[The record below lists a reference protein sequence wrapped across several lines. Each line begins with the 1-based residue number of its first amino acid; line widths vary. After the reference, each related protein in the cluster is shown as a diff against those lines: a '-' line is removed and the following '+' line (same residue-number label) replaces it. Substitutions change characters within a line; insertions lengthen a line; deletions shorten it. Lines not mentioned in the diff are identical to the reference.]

1 MKGRLQAEKNLV
13 RLGIIAGA
21 VTALTYF
28 VSTFV
33 PLPAAVERV
42 IFIYSGPL
50 LVVAIVGA
58 YQFLRRPHASASAML
73 GAVFGIVAGVTRM
86 LFSVVQE
93 ANVERF
99 SRITVM
105 TDPAAQQM
113 WRDIRGSI
121 FSVQNGMNYRFDC
134 LGEVTGYLFAIAM
147 WRHPKFGKPF
157 SIAAVLLVSP
167 HFVMKLITFPKPPA
181 SAGLFDAGPLSMLV
195 LAAVIVQMAWH
206 LSWMDTWRKS
216 DDIQR
221 RLLASKEISS
231 GERYCWPRLWREDPV
246 CLRCPNPEAKTGPK
260 AQWQRSRSQL
270 C

>member
-1 MKGRLQAEKNLV
+1 VTGPEGEWYLNQGGSIKGRLQAEKNLA

-28 VSTFV
+28 VGTFV

-73 GAVFGIVAGVTRM
+73 GTVFGIVAGVTRM

-105 TDPAAQQM
+105 ADPAAQQM
-113 WRDIRGSI
+113 WRDIKGRI
-121 FSVQNGMNYRFDC
+121 FSVKNGMNYVFDFF
-134 LGEVTGYLFAIAM
+134 GAITGYLFAIAL

-167 HFVMKLITFPKPPA
+167 HFVMKLITVPKPPA
-181 SAGLFDAGPLSMLV
+181 SAGLFDPGPLSSRWRG
-195 LAAVIVQMAWH
+195 ICPGW
-206 LSWMDTWRKS
+206 TGGRKS
-216 DDIQR
+216 EDIQR
-221 RLLASKEISS
+221 RLLVSEEISS
-231 GERYCWPRLWREDPV
+231 GE
-246 CLRCPNPEAKTGPK
+246 
-260 AQWQRSRSQL
+260 
-270 C
+270 